1 MNNSYYVSI
10 YKKITCKLLCFAVI
24 AGDSWNKSS
33 NFAQVVVLKDRLTA
47 APAKKA
53 KAKAPVRQRQV
64 RVGKSSYIVLILYK
78 KNFFASKSVLIFS
91 HIISLIILLYSC
103 KFYELQNIVTVLN
116 QFI

>member
-1 MNNSYYVSI
+1 M
-10 YKKITCKLLCFAVI
+10 LCFAVI

-64 RVGKSSYIVLILYK
+64 RVGKSYIVLILYK
-78 KNFFASKSVLIFS
+78 KNFFGSKSVLIFS
-91 HIISLIILLYSC
+91 YIISLIILLYSC
-103 KFYELQNIVTVLN
+103 KFYELQNIVIVLN